1 MSERSLEALLGD
13 ILDPP
18 EGLDPKEDVMEG
30 DYSRAFYDY
39 SKIELLDA
47 IGTSDFKDE
56 WLVLK
61 GDIQNE
67 TIKLQRIFSEQTL
80 DKISEIYDFEF
91 PIKID
96 MDLQEEIDQFYKFLE
111 FLEYNNKQFLSN
123 VWRFLGPKNLIQLDI
138 DKFCKSNENKIIKET
153 EEQLE
158 IHPQPRMIAI
168 FLRTYYKEKYIEWFI
183 KNSKEGKF
191 EITVELNQGKEK

>member
-1 MSERSLEALLGD
+1 MSERALEALLGD

-18 EGLDPKEDVMEG
+18 EGLDPNEAQMEG
-30 DYSRAFYDY
+30 DFSKGLYDS

-47 IGTSDFKDE
+47 IGTPDFKDE

-67 TIKLQRIFSEQTL
+67 TLKLQRIFSEQTL

-91 PIKID
+91 PIKLDLDVQGQID
-96 MDLQEEIDQFYKFLE
+96 DFYKFLQ
-111 FLEYNNKQFLSN
+111 FLEYENTEFIIN
-123 VWRFLGPKNLIQLDI
+123 VWQFLGPKNLIKLDI
-138 DKFCKSNENKIIKET
+138 EKFCNDNDNKIIKET

-158 IHPQPRMIAI
+158 IHPQPGMIAL

-183 KNSKEGKF
+183 KNSIKAKF
-191 EITVELNQGKEK
+191 EITVELNQRKEK

>member
-1 MSERSLEALLGD
+1 MSDRAWEALLGD
-13 ILDPP
+13 VLNPP
-18 EGLDPKEDVMEG
+18 GDIDPKEEVMDG
-30 DYSRAFYDY
+30 DYSKAFYDY

-47 IGTSDFKDE
+47 IGTSDFEDE

-96 MDLQEEIDQFYKFLE
+96 MDIREEIDQFYLFLE
-111 FLEYNNKQFLSN
+111 FIEYNNKQFLSN
-123 VWRFLGPKNLIQLDI
+123 VWQFLGPKNLIKLDI
-138 DKFCKSNENKIIKET
+138 DNFCKRNENKIIKET

-158 IHPQPRMIAI
+158 IHPQPRLISL
-168 FLRTYYKEKYIEWFI
+168 FLRTYYKEKFIEWFI

>member
-1 MSERSLEALLGD
+1 MSERSLETLIGD
-13 ILDPP
+13 IQDPP
-18 EGLDPKEDVMEG
+18 EDIDPNEDVLAG
-30 DYSRAFYDY
+30 DYSRAYY
-39 SKIELLDA
+39 NSSKIELLDA
-47 IGTSDFKDE
+47 LGTSEFKDT

-91 PIKID
+91 PVKIELD
-96 MDLQEEIDQFYKFLE
+96 FQEEINEFYLFLE

-123 VWRFLGPKNLIQLDI
+123 VWQFLGPKNLIQLDI
-138 DKFCKSNENKIIKET
+138 ENFCKTNDIKIIKET

-158 IHPQPRMIAI
+158 IHPQSRLIAI

-183 KNSKEGKF
+183 KNSETGKF
-191 EITVELNQGKEK
+191 EITVELNQGREK

>member
-1 MSERSLEALLGD
+1 MSERAMQSLLGN

-18 EGLDPKEDVMEG
+18 EGIDPNEDVMQG
-30 DYSRAFYDY
+30 DYSKAFYDY

-47 IGTSDFKDE
+47 IGTPEFKDE
-56 WLVLK
+56 WLVLR

-80 DKISEIYDFEF
+80 DKISEIYDFAF
-91 PIKID
+91 PVTVD
-96 MDLQEEIDQFYKFLE
+96 LDLQEQINQFYLFLE
-111 FLEYNNKQFLSN
+111 FFEYNNKQFISN

-138 DKFCKSNENKIIKET
+138 EKFCKSNDLKIIKET

-158 IHPQPRMIAI
+158 IHPQPRMIKI

-183 KNSKEGKF
+183 KNSEAGKV
-191 EITVELNQGKEK
+191 EITVELNQGKKK

>member
-1 MSERSLEALLGD
+1 MSEKALETLIGD
-13 ILDPP
+13 IHDPP
-18 EGLDPKEDVMEG
+18 GDVDPNENVAAG
-30 DYSRAFYDY
+30 DYSKAFYDY
-39 SKIELLDA
+39 SKIEILDA
-47 IGTSDFKDE
+47 LGTPDFKDE

-96 MDLQEEIDQFYKFLE
+96 LDSQGEIDRFYLFLE
-111 FLEYNNKQFLSN
+111 FLTYNNTQFLSN
-123 VWRFLGPKNLIQLDI
+123 VWKFLGPKNLIKFEI
-138 DKFCKSNENKIIKET
+138 ENFCKRNEEKIIKET

-158 IHPQPRMIAI
+158 IHPQPRLIAL

-183 KNSKEGKF
+183 KNSEAEKF
-191 EITVELNQGKEK
+191 EITVDLNQGKGK

>member
-1 MSERSLEALLGD
+1 MSERSLETLIGD
-13 ILDPP
+13 IYDPP
-18 EGLDPKEDVMEG
+18 ELDPNEDVMNG
-30 DYSRAFYDY
+30 DYSRAFYDS

-47 IGTSDFKDE
+47 IGTPDFKDE

-67 TIKLQRIFSEQTL
+67 TLKLQRIFSEQTL

-91 PIKID
+91 PIKLDLDVQGQID
-96 MDLQEEIDQFYKFLE
+96 DFYKFLQ
-111 FLEYNNKQFLSN
+111 FLEYENTEFITN
-123 VWRFLGPKNLIQLDI
+123 VWQFLGPKNLIKLDI
-138 DKFCKSNENKIIKET
+138 EKFCKDNDNKIIKET

-158 IHPQPRMIAI
+158 IHPQPGMIAL

-183 KNSKEGKF
+183 KNSIKAKF
-191 EITVELNQGKEK
+191 EITVELNQRKEK